1 MVLVSTGPAEQLP
14 PAKTRIIGHTR
25 PRAKTSPPRAG
36 PSSRSLFASRFTD
49 GEDGDERPFS
59 PPSGWDPPPSR
70 ADLSRDVSKG
80 RLIRGSS
87 QGASRHNL
95 GLEVEPPESTE
106 AEEAAP
112 ESSPEPSPERETSP
126 QRESSPQAPWSEPW
140 ASRGMT
146 SRQASSSSSGGGT
159 SGASGSVTGSV
170 GGGGGAAASLT
181 LTPSHTPTCLI
192 GSASRRRSAMRHL
205 S

>member
-80 RLIRGSS
+80 RLMRDSS
-87 QGASRHNL
+87 QGVSRHNL
-95 GLEVEPPESTE
+95 GLEVDPPESAE
-106 AEEAAP
+106 AEAAP
-112 ESSPEPSPERETSP
+112 ESSPETSP
-126 QRESSPQAPWSEPW
+126 QRETSPQAPWSEPW